1 MDEGPPQKCP
11 PPGAPAWVM
20 TFADLMSLLMCFFV
34 LLLAFSEMDVLK
46 FKQLAG
52 SMKEAFGVQREVKVK
67 EIPKGTSIIAREF
80 SPGRPEPSLVH
91 TVQQRT
97 VEHMQQNLQAVETP
111 TEETSPLA
119 QETSSGELDDVASG
133 EAVAEAEIDDS
144 DVRAALAED
153 IDAGMLEVDTEGERI
168 VIRIRERG
176 SFPSGAADLMDD
188 FQPVLA
194 RIGAVLAQTEGQ
206 IIIAGHTDDI
216 PINTARFRSNWELSA
231 SRAVS
236 VVDHLGR
243 ITEIPMQRFLIEG
256 YAETRPLVPNED
268 AETRARN
275 RRVEIVIVR
284 DGEVHEMGALSAED
298 GVEQTQ

>member
-1 MDEGPPQKCP
+1 
-11 PPGAPAWVM
+11 
-20 TFADLMSLLMCFFV
+20 
-34 LLLAFSEMDVLK
+34 
-46 FKQLAG
+46 
-52 SMKEAFGVQREVKVK
+52 
-67 EIPKGTSIIAREF
+67 
-80 SPGRPEPSLVH
+80 
-91 TVQQRT
+91 
-97 VEHMQQNLQAVETP
+97 
-111 TEETSPLA
+111 
-119 QETSSGELDDVASG
+119 
-133 EAVAEAEIDDS
+133 
-144 DVRAALAED
+144 
-153 IDAGMLEVDTEGERI
+153 
-168 VIRIRERG
+168 
-176 SFPSGAADLMDD
+176 MDD